1 MVKNTEVMLIEII
14 YSRSVQSMR
23 KWKKHECLSAFCR
36 EVMKWCILSSAVCRV
51 LNLADQLTSAALSWN
66 KETICTSCLF
76 GLWRVEVI
84 DCFLLQSWSWLTLTC
99 FCKNLSIPSHYPY
112 ESLFGI
118 SLSFVCVC
126 VNVCVCVFLFLYSC
140 MQSDRSEESTSVQ
153 LANTIK

>member
-36 EVMKWCILSSAVCRV
+36 EVMKWYILSSAVCHV

-66 KETICTSCLF
+66 KETIRTSCLF

-84 DCFLLQSWSWLTLTC
+84 DCFLLQSWSWLSLAR
-99 FCKNLSIPSHYPY
+99 FCKNWSIPSHYPY

-118 SLSFVCVC
+118 SLSCVS
-126 VNVCVCVFLFLYSC
+126 VFLFLYIC

-153 LANTIK
+153 LP